1 MEGLTLLVL
10 LVKFSKIIL
19 VTFIFIE
26 NFANAQIYIKWSE
39 GFLKVFK
46 GFSPEF
52 LEIIKVGGGVISVKE
67 RVLGKGLFTGICV
80 INWSGDHVNKAFAA
94 VFLRGF

>member
-1 MEGLTLLVL
+1 MGHADFEPKRSRLSAGVWGMRRQQMEGLTLLVF

-39 GFLKVFK
+39 GFL
-46 GFSPEF
+46 
-52 LEIIKVGGGVISVKE
+52 
-67 RVLGKGLFTGICV
+67 LGEYF
-80 INWSGDHVNKAFAA
+80 
-94 VFLRGF
+94 

>member
-26 NFANAQIYIKWSE
+26 NFANVQIYIKWSE
-39 GFLKVFK
+39 GFL
-46 GFSPEF
+46 
-52 LEIIKVGGGVISVKE
+52 
-67 RVLGKGLFTGICV
+67 LGEYF
-80 INWSGDHVNKAFAA
+80 
-94 VFLRGF
+94 